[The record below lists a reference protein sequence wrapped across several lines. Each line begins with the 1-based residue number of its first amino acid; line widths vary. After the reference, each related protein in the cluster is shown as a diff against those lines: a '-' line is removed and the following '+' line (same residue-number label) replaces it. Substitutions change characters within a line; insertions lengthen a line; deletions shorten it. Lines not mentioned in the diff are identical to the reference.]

1 MWRTDASTAQRR
13 KRASRYARAFGRY
26 RAKWLLLREALGHRG
41 EVAWELDGTSLYLR
55 LNSTDIA
62 VWASVF
68 DREEYGAAMSFR
80 PRFILDAGAYTGL
93 SAVYLARK
101 YPDATI
107 AAVEPDSSNFHL
119 LQKNARAFPNIVPL
133 HKALWYEDGPVSL
146 YDRNKGHWAFSVTPP
161 ESDGHSRQQ
170 QVDALTVSTIMSLFS
185 TDRIDILKIDVEGAE
200 KEIFAHSDAWIG
212 HVRVIFAE
220 LHDRLRPGC
229 TDAFEAATNAFR
241 RERTGP
247 LTVLGINQREFP
259 GP

>member
-1 MWRTDASTAQRR
+1 MWRNGTSEAQRR

-26 RAKWLLLREALGHRG
+26 RAKWLLLREALGHAG
-41 EVAWELDGTSLYLR
+41 QIAWELDGTRLYLR
-55 LNSTDIA
+55 LNSTDIS

-68 DREEYGAAMSFR
+68 DRQEYGALLPFN

-107 AAVEPDSSNFHL
+107 AAVEPDLSNFRL
-119 LQKNARAFPNIVPL
+119 LQKNARAFPNIFPL

-146 YDRNKGHWAFSVTPP
+146 YDRNMGHWAFSVTPP
-161 ESDGHSRQQ
+161 ESDGLARSQ
-170 QVDALTVSTIMSLFS
+170 QVDALTVSTIMRMFN
-185 TDRIDILKIDVEGAE
+185 TDRIDILKVDVEGAE
-200 KEIFAHSDAWIG
+200 REIFAHSDAWIR

-229 TDAFEAATNAFR
+229 TDAFEAATTAFR
-241 RERTGP
+241 IERTGP
-247 LTVLGINQREFP
+247 LTVMGINRCEVP
-259 GP
+259 RP